1 MIRGFDDQEPTV
13 AESAYVDPAATV
25 IGNVT
30 IEVDATI
37 LPGAVI
43 RGDGGGEVVL
53 ILVAVIL
60 LLTSLCYLR
69 RQTRSAWIL
78 NSSFHVLTATSI
90 REAANVQD
98 NVTIHADAPGERV
111 LLEEHA
117 AVGHNA
123 IVHNATVGAHSLVG
137 MGATVLDGATL
148 DPYSVVA
155 ANSLV
160 TEGTTVASETLVAGT
175 PAEPIREGLDCD
187 GDFFE
192 TAAHYTERVEGLTRS
207 K

>member
-13 AESAYVDPAATV
+13 AENAYVDPAATV

-30 IEVDATI
+30 IEADATI

-53 ILVAVIL
+53 
-60 LLTSLCYLR
+60 
-69 RQTRSAWIL
+69 
-78 NSSFHVLTATSI
+78 

-175 PAEPIREGLDCD
+175 PAEPIREGLDRD

-192 TAAHYTERVEGLTRS
+192 TAVHYTERVEGLRAGLSEDTE
-207 K
+207 